1 MGVPLA
7 EIDRVAIGRRAREPA
22 NPDAAARAAN
32 VLDITGW
39 PSNGRIRSAKTRA
52 VTSVEPPG
60 GNGTIMVIWR
70 AG

>member
-1 MGVPLA
+1 M
-7 EIDRVAIGRRAREPA
+7 
-22 NPDAAARAAN
+22 
-32 VLDITGW
+32 ITGW
-39 PSNGRIRSAKTRA
+39 ASNGRIRSATTRA